1 MKNCKNLCKV
11 CQEWL
16 TNAEDGICAFCRRQ
30 SREQSLCKVCG
41 EIWTASPD
49 GICWKC
55 WEKENE
61 GEQRDPEALQKA
73 IERTQLTL
81 TILKYRA
88 EGLSYA
94 NIAYIVELPVQTCY
108 AMVERAIGE
117 GKK

>member
-1 MKNCKNLCKV
+1 MNNDRRLCKV
-11 CQEWL
+11 
-16 TNAEDGICAFCRRQ
+16 F
-30 SREQSLCKVCG
+30 G
-41 EIWTASPD
+41 ENRTSSPD
-49 GICWKC
+49 GLCWKC

-61 GEQRDPEALQKA
+61 GKQRDPEALQKA

-88 EGLSYA
+88 EGISYQ
-94 NIAYIVELPVQTCY
+94 NIARIVELPVQTCY

>member
-11 CQEWL
+11 CQERL
-16 TNAEDGICAFCRRQ
+16 TSAEDGICAFCRRQ

-61 GEQRDPEALQKA
+61 GKQRAPEALQKA

-88 EGLSYA
+88 EGISYQD
-94 NIAYIVELPVQTCY
+94 IARIVELPVQTCY

>member
-1 MKNCKNLCKV
+1 MNN
-11 CQEWL
+11 
-16 TNAEDGICAFCRRQ
+16 DRR
-30 SREQSLCKVCG
+30 LCKVCG
-41 EIWTASPD
+41 ENRTSSTD
-49 GICWKC
+49 SLCGKC

-61 GEQRDPEALQKA
+61 GKQRDPEALQKA

-88 EGLSYA
+88 EGISYQ
-94 NIAYIVELPVQTCY
+94 NIARIVELPVQTCY

>member
-1 MKNCKNLCKV
+1 M
-11 CQEWL
+11 
-16 TNAEDGICAFCRRQ
+16 
-30 SREQSLCKVCG
+30 S
-41 EIWTASPD
+41 SPD
-49 GICWKC
+49 GLCWKC

-61 GEQRDPEALQKA
+61 GKQRDPEALQKA
-73 IERTQLTL
+73 IKRTQLTL

-94 NIAYIVELPVQTCY
+94 NIAHIVELPVQTCY

>member
-1 MKNCKNLCKV
+1 M
-11 CQEWL
+11 Q
-16 TNAEDGICAFCRRQ
+16 GMRR
-30 SREQSLCKVCG
+30 KPD
-41 EIWTASPD
+41 ASPD
-49 GICWKC
+49 GLCWKC

-61 GEQRDPEALQKA
+61 GKQRDPEALQKA